1 MVQTL
6 KEQAREELQ
15 VIQQGLIPEVL
26 IIQQEVLQTIL
37 QLEQPG
43 HLPLEVLQRE
53 VQVDLKQQP
62 ELQGPI
68 RIYVAM
74 PTLVY
79 HPCSRKH
86 SMEQDLVNKR
96 SEESPPTGPA
106 G

>member
-62 ELQGPI
+62 ELQGEGDNLKKQTNEKNTFFRSISMLNSYECTII
-68 RIYVAM
+68 R
-74 PTLVY
+74 L
-79 HPCSRKH
+79 
-86 SMEQDLVNKR
+86 
-96 SEESPPTGPA
+96 
-106 G
+106 

>member
-1 MVQTL
+1 LVQTL

-26 IIQQEVLQTIL
+26 IIQQEVLQKIL

-62 ELQGPI
+62 ELQGEGDNLKKQTNEKNTFFRSISMLNSYECTII
-68 RIYVAM
+68 R
-74 PTLVY
+74 L
-79 HPCSRKH
+79 
-86 SMEQDLVNKR
+86 
-96 SEESPPTGPA
+96 
-106 G
+106 

>member
-26 IIQQEVLQTIL
+26 IIQQEVLQKIL

-62 ELQGPI
+62 ELQGEGDNLKKQTNEKNTFFRSISMLNSYECTII
-68 RIYVAM
+68 R
-74 PTLVY
+74 L
-79 HPCSRKH
+79 
-86 SMEQDLVNKR
+86 
-96 SEESPPTGPA
+96 
-106 G
+106 